1 VALPPR
7 TDTAVIRGS
16 DFLAQS
22 APILAEANGDG
33 RVSAVL
39 RIRLC
44 GLVDAGMRLGYPR
57 AERLVEGLRQQAQET
72 LRGAEVVAQIGPAD
86 LVILLAKLSDDQQ
99 AMLAAA
105 RLLRLLSPPLA
116 TEHGELEP
124 DPAIGI
130 AMAPVHGD
138 GADTLSRRAEA
149 ALHRALMTSDRLA
162 MYSPTAQAELV
173 EPEDLR
179 EAIRTSALDMHFQP
193 VWDLRGDRLA
203 GAEVL
208 ARWHHPRRGEISPST
223 FVAVAEQS
231 GLLPEFTRWSIHAA
245 LRALA
250 AARRVGFDLPI
261 SINVSARA
269 FSQRGLAEQIAD
281 ALNLWGIPA
290 FMVELEVTETAVLED
305 RELGGR
311 VLSQLH
317 EEGVCVAI
325 DDFGVGSS
333 SFTYLRDLPVDRI
346 KIDQSFVRDIL
357 ANRRSLMLVHG
368 MIDLGHRLGI
378 SVVAEGVED
387 AATLTRL
394 AALGCDFA
402 QGWQIG
408 HPQPMAE
415 FLTEYAGLRLA
426 SD

>member
-1 VALPPR
+1 M
-7 TDTAVIRGS
+7 IRGS
-16 DFLAQS
+16 DFLAQ
-22 APILAEANGDG
+22 AGPALAQAGRDG
-33 RVSAVL
+33 KVAALLRV
-39 RIRLC
+39 RLC

-57 AERLVEGLRQQAQET
+57 AERLVAGLAVQVQDA
-72 LRGAEVVAQIGPAD
+72 LRGADVVAQIGPAD
-86 LVILLAKLSDDQQ
+86 LAIVLADLRDDQQ

-105 RLLRLLSPPLA
+105 RLLRLLSPALT
-116 TEHGELEP
+116 TEYGELDP
-124 DPAIGI
+124 DPGIGI
-130 AMAPVHGD
+130 AIAPAHGD
-138 GADTLSRRAEA
+138 GADLLCRHAEA

-162 MYSPTAQAELV
+162 MYSPVAQAELV

-193 VWDLRGDRLA
+193 VWDLRGNRLA

-208 ARWHHPRRGEISPST
+208 ARWHHPVRGEISPST

-245 LRALA
+245 LRGLA

-357 ANRRSLMLVHG
+357 GNRRSLMLVHG

-387 AATLTRL
+387 ADTLARL
-394 AALGCDFA
+394 TALGCDFA

-408 HPQPMAE
+408 RPQAMAE
-415 FLTEYAGLRLA
+415 FLVEHAGLRLG

>member
-1 VALPPR
+1 MAVPPR
-7 TDTAVIRGS
+7 TDPAVIRGS

>member
-1 VALPPR
+1 M
-7 TDTAVIRGS
+7 IRGS
-16 DFLAQS
+16 DFLAQ
-22 APILAEANGDG
+22 AGPVLAGAAREG

-39 RIRLC
+39 RVRLC
-44 GLVDAGMRLGYPR
+44 GLVDAGMRLGYAR
-57 AERLVEGLRQQAQET
+57 AERLVEGLRQQAREA
-72 LRGAEVVAQIGPAD
+72 LPGADVVEQITGPAD
-86 LVILLAKLSDDQQ
+86 LAILLVDLRDDQQ

-105 RLLRLLSPPLA
+105 RLLRQLSQSLA
-116 TEHGELEP
+116 TDRGELDP

-130 AMAPVHGD
+130 AMAPIHGD
-138 GADTLSRRAEA
+138 DADPLCRHAES

-179 EAIRTSALDMHFQP
+179 EALRTSALDMHFQP

-208 ARWHHPRRGEISPST
+208 ARWHHPRRGVISPST

-250 AARRVGFDLPI
+250 AARKVGFDLPI

-387 AATLTRL
+387 AATLARL

-408 HPQPMAE
+408 HPQPIPE
-415 FLTEYAGLRLA
+415 FLVEHAGLRLA
-426 SD
+426 GD